1 MVRNAMECG
10 HRPNL
15 SRRTTASLQLVAP
28 LTFLLCSMALAQSGA
43 DVQRPGDSEWFRH
56 IRTSDPGGRPN
67 GPLRQDNISDEEV
80 REVQQAALE
89 VYPDSIV
96 NISGVTDGCN
106 CEEGSA
112 CTAQVWL
119 ALYREE
125 HIRGLV
131 LSKIGGHWKVG
142 AVQRWWLQY
151 SAHQTS
157 NPGFGSG
164 PKQIAWAQENQRLLD
179 AFPACPIAA
188 VNWTPVRSES
198 SGSTYV
204 DMSSIQ
210 VSGFIRRVN
219 FKYVLPPPQKKYPWP
234 SISFSILSVAFD
246 CKDHRMRADWR
257 DSYYDDGS
265 AIKNPGYADSVLWD
279 PIRPKTDS
287 AADWELV
294 CGWNDK

>member
-1 MVRNAMECG
+1 VPSNDQGLRTVIGSRNSPLMKCG

-15 SRRTTASLQLVAP
+15 KRRTTASLQLVAP

-56 IRTSDPGGRPN
+56 IRTTDPGGRPN

-142 AVQRWWLQY
+142 AV
-151 SAHQTS
+151 
-157 NPGFGSG
+157 
-164 PKQIAWAQENQRLLD
+164 
-179 AFPACPIAA
+179 
-188 VNWTPVRSES
+188 
-198 SGSTYV
+198 
-204 DMSSIQ
+204 
-210 VSGFIRRVN
+210 
-219 FKYVLPPPQKKYPWP
+219 
-234 SISFSILSVAFD
+234 
-246 CKDHRMRADWR
+246 
-257 DSYYDDGS
+257 
-265 AIKNPGYADSVLWD
+265 
-279 PIRPKTDS
+279 
-287 AADWELV
+287 
-294 CGWNDK
+294 